1 MLRGGQPLIR
11 VKPGDLTS
19 AGVERVPRV
28 VGARNGRP
36 LLEGGETLD
45 VANVIWCSGF
55 SPGFD
60 WIDLPIFDD
69 DGRPRHQGGVVES
82 PPGLYFVGLA
92 FLYAMSSSMI
102 HGVSRDAERIVTA
115 IAARARS
122 TAPSGA
128 GSSGIIG

>member
-1 MLRGGQPLIR
+1 MLREGQPLIR
-11 VKPGDLTS
+11 VKPRDLTS
-19 AGVERVPRV
+19 AGVAARAACRRRPRRT
-28 VGARNGRP
+28 A
-36 LLEGGETLD
+36 LLDGGETLD

-55 SPGFD
+55 RPGFD
-60 WIDLPIFDD
+60 WIDLPIFGD